1 MVSKYDIF
9 LLSFILIGSILTY
22 VYLSKY
28 YYITYAFGISEC
40 ASFPD
45 ITNCKIIPGS
55 LVFIILKESPLFT
68 VYQSEEHVKILY
80 VAFMILVGLAGIAL
94 ARSIYDF
101 IDRKVWWSIG
111 YIILFFV
118 LFSSSVLLLSG
129 VVINRDIICYKP
141 TKDSPYIICHT
152 LVEIKDDT
160 FILSPSRY
168 PYITEEVKYEQVVG
182 KVALTIPDIG
192 GVLYLLET
200 SYRLISTLGELIYK
214 GYIPLRIYIEYI
226 IEP

>member
-1 MVSKYDIF
+1 MASRYDIF
-9 LLSFILIGSILTY
+9 VLSFILVTSILTY

-80 VAFMILVGLAGIAL
+80 VAFMILIGLAGMAL
-94 ARSIYDF
+94 ARGIYDF
-101 IDRKVWWSIG
+101 IGRRIWWSIG
-111 YIILFFV
+111 YITLFFV
-118 LFSSSVLLLSG
+118 LLSSSILLLSG
-129 VVINRDIICYKP
+129 VAMDKDIICYRP
-141 TKDSPYIICHT
+141 TKDSPYTICHT

-168 PYITEEVKYEQVVG
+168 PYITEEVKYDQVVG
-182 KVALTIPDIG
+182 KVALAIPDMG

-200 SYRLISTLGELIYK
+200 SYKLISTLGELVYK
-214 GYIPLRIYIEYI
+214 GHIPSRIYIEYI